1 MISIAKAGGYD
12 CLQYVEFEDES
23 QHTKGANYDS
33 KENASTEEE
42 SVIVETYA
50 CGVNY
55 ADVIIRWGLYKT
67 AKETVGWPITPGFE
81 FSGKITHVGEKVTDF
96 KIGDDVF
103 GVTMFGGYSQRIKVP
118 QNQIRKIPK
127 NMTTSQAGGFLT
139 VALTAW
145 YAMFESCKLR
155 RGDKI
160 LIHSVAGGVGSM
172 LLQMGKII
180 GCHVT
185 GIVGNPSKV
194 DFVKELGMGIN
205 RYLVCSYE
213 HHLWLHPAIM
223 VLSIVTRG

>member
-205 RYLVCSYE
+205 RYLICS
-213 HHLWLHPAIM
+213 HGHRLWLHPAICC
-223 VLSIVTRG
+223 